1 VPARVPLGGAVSIY
15 LCEPYEYGTKV
26 MIDDNVLLGTMSQ
39 DLTTG
44 CMRLFYP
51 GFNQAGLRTITV
63 KSYEAKIDVIEK

>member
-1 VPARVPLGGAVSIY
+1 
-15 LCEPYEYGTKV
+15 